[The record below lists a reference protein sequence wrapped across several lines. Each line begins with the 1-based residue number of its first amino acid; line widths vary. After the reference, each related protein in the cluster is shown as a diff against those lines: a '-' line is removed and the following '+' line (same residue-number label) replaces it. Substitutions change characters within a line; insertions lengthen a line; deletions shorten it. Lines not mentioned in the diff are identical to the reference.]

1 MYNSLLK
8 KIGSTTQKNVSIPYR
23 QCITK
28 EKYPDTAEIVNVF
41 QSLIGKVQRIG
52 ITKTTNY

>member
-8 KIGSTTQKNVSIPYR
+8 KSEAPHKKNVSIPYR

-52 ITKTTNY
+52 ITKTASY